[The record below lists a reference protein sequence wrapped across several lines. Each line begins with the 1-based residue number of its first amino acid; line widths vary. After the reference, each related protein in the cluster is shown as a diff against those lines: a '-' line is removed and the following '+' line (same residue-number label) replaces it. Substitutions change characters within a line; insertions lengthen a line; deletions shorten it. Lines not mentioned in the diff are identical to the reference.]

1 MVGQTNGTTA
11 TSGSKVWYLAAGQK
25 KVGPL
30 AASRVLER
38 VAQGKVPN
46 EARVW
51 RDGMDDWL
59 PIHQVAEFQV
69 EPTLVRES
77 AESAGSPQAA
87 IETKV
92 LPEPEPK
99 SKEPEAP
106 AKKKSRTGSNL
117 GAVAERTRAVTKPRA
132 HASTRT
138 DEAAFE
144 PPHRIERRDLW
155 RAFGFGLDRRRVT
168 IILGAVVL
176 SAIAFALVSVVG
188 VVAGK
193 IHALLQLPFVLGAS
207 LASVAVSAIGLG
219 ALSRHSRRQLEE
231 GTPPTISEAFG
242 YAFRHAAALIVPPVV
257 LSVAWLAPLV
267 ALVLITLLIK
277 IPYLGPIGT
286 GLLFGAHI
294 ALSALTLYL
303 MVTAGIASAFAP
315 IVVGFEGTGVVAT
328 LKTLL
333 DFARRSTVR
342 VVLWSILPGMAF
354 APFTGAVL
362 LVTALTL
369 ALPLGAVT
377 VMVGSDLVFWLKNGM
392 VGDAPIGGLVIGAI
406 PMALWI
412 GLTLSA
418 ALAVLAS
425 VSNSLLSH
433 LYVAGRPGNDSRA
446 TRDAWIAA
454 RTLKVGE
461 N

>member
-1 MVGQTNGTTA
+1 MVGTMDGTTGS
-11 TSGSKVWYLAAGQK
+11 TGSKVWYLAAGQK

-69 EPTLVRES
+69 EPTVVRES
-77 AESAGSPQAA
+77 AQGEV
-87 IETKV
+87 ETKA
-92 LPEPEPK
+92 PPGA
-99 SKEPEAP
+99 EAP
-106 AKKKSRTGSNL
+106 AKPKKVRAGSGA
-117 GAVAERTRAVTKPRA
+117 GAVADRPRAVTK
-132 HASTRT
+132 TRT
-138 DEAAFE
+138 AASGVVAPAEAAFE

-155 RAFGFGLDRRRVT
+155 RAFGLGLDRRRVT
-168 IILGAVVL
+168 IVLGAVIMATV
-176 SAIAFALVSVVG
+176 AGALVGVVG
-188 VVAGK
+188 LVAGK
-193 IHALLQLPFVLGAS
+193 IHPVLQLPFVLGSA
-207 LASVAVSAIGLG
+207 LASFALSAIGLG
-219 ALSRHSRRQLEE
+219 ALSRHSRRQFEE
-231 GTPPTISEAFG
+231 ATPPTLAEAFG
-242 YAFRHAAALIVPPVV
+242 YALRHAGALIVPPLV

-267 ALVLITLLIK
+267 ALVLLTLLIK

-286 GLLFGAHI
+286 GALFGVHI
-294 ALSALTLYL
+294 ALGALTLYL

-315 IVVGFEGTGVVAT
+315 VVVGFEGTGVLAT
-328 LKTLL
+328 LRALL
-333 DFARRSTVR
+333 DFARRSTAR
-342 VVLWSILPGMAF
+342 VLLWSILPGLAF
-354 APFTGAVL
+354 VPFAGAVL

-369 ALPLGAVT
+369 ALPLGTVT
-377 VMVGSDLVFWLKNGM
+377 AMVGGDLFAWVKGGM
-392 VGDAPIGGLVIGAI
+392 LGDAPVSGLMIGAV

-412 GLTLSA
+412 GLAISA

-433 LYVAGRPGNDSRA
+433 LYVAGRPGNDARA

>member
-1 MVGQTNGTTA
+1 MVGTSGTA
-11 TSGSKVWYLAAGQK
+11 TTGSKVWYLAAGQK

-30 AASRVLER
+30 ATSRVLER
-38 VAQGKVPN
+38 VAQGKVPT

-69 EPTLVRES
+69 EATILRES
-77 AESAGSPQAA
+77 AQGSQSDVETAA
-87 IETKV
+87 
-92 LPEPEPK
+92 LPEP
-99 SKEPEAP
+99 EPEAP
-106 AKKKSRTGSNL
+106 AKPVKKARVGS
-117 GAVAERTRAVTKPRA
+117 GVGAAVAERPRA
-132 HASTRT
+132 APASKARARAA
-138 DEAAFE
+138 ERPAAEVAFE

-168 IILGAVVL
+168 IVLGAVVMAGL
-176 SAIAFALVSVVG
+176 AFALVSVVG

-193 IHALLQLPFVLGAS
+193 LHALLQLPFVLGAS
-207 LASVAVSAIGLG
+207 LASFAVTSIGLG

-231 GTPPTISEAFG
+231 GAPPTLAEAFG
-242 YAFRHAAALIVPPVV
+242 YALRHAAALVVPPVV

-267 ALVLITLLIK
+267 ALVLLTLLIK

-286 GLLFGAHI
+286 GALFGVHL

-328 LKTLL
+328 LRALL
-333 DFARRSTVR
+333 DFARRSTAR
-342 VVLWSILPGMAF
+342 AFLWSILPGLAF
-354 APFTGAVL
+354 VPFTGAVL
-362 LVTALTL
+362 LVTTLVL

-377 VMVGSDLVFWLKNGM
+377 AVVGADLFAWVKSGM
-392 VGDAPIGGLVIGAI
+392 VGDAPVSGLLIGAV
-406 PMALWI
+406 PMVLWI
-412 GLTLSA
+412 GLAISA

-425 VSNSLLSH
+425 VSNSLLAH
-433 LYVAGRPGNDSRA
+433 LYVAGRPGNDARP